1 MEEQVFVIYAGTRGF
16 LDKIALKDVTRYEK
30 ELLAHLRGSKK
41 DLLAKLRDKKELTE
55 EIEAEIKSTLEA
67 FTSKFA

>member
-1 MEEQVFVIYAGTRGF
+1 FVIYAGTRGY
-16 LDKIALKDVTRYEK
+16 LDKVELRDVTRYEK

-41 DLLAKLRDKKELTE
+41 DLLAKLRDKKELTD
-55 EIEAEIKSTLEA
+55 EIEAEVKATLEA